1 MEWQRSTFHATFE
14 TTDGN
19 PLCSFLSVTEGF
31 RQRSLEAWHQE
42 FGSSRSPPRDDGLRW
57 NSPRPGSMHTTSGP
71 PCVICVT
78 GGRKPGSV
86 YRPKGATNCHDL
98 VSQSAPAQADQTL
111 LPCPASG
118 KEHGFTVGWPARL
131 STVKEGIDKVLKG
144 ESDLV

>member
-1 MEWQRSTFHATFE
+1 
-14 TTDGN
+14 
-19 PLCSFLSVTEGF
+19 
-31 RQRSLEAWHQE
+31 
-42 FGSSRSPPRDDGLRW
+42 
-57 NSPRPGSMHTTSGP
+57 MHTTSGP

-86 YRPKGATNCHDL
+86 YRSKGATNFYDL

-131 STVKEGIDKVLKG
+131 STVKGGGVVDKVLKG
-144 ESDLV
+144 EVGLGVSVAALWYR